1 MNHEVPIQPSPQLR
15 KLQARAG
22 AVQQLLAQFTPR
34 QRLCYY
40 PSSGYGLLWA
50 VMQLDCDV
58 FIFSDKDN
66 HYNSW
71 SKIRADFASHR
82 QALELMGR
90 GSNFVQFRSGQKIGL
105 LLWEDNNLVLDHLH
119 EARLQVHQFVGIC
132 DGCCEG
138 GNYECV
144 HERPF
149 IRRLMRVAA
158 NGMHYATDHSRPL
171 QKRSIYN
178 GWGMHQSRKFLE
190 HVMLDDF
197 PEPPHWARNH
207 GWYEPLPHEVR
218 EARFELQGV
227 LIRPDDHDTSN
238 GLAVLPKGS
247 MNVQQLETLRP
258 FRSLAGRGILAEY
271 RVSVQRYRDELGW

>member
-1 MNHEVPIQPSPQLR
+1 MTREALTQPNLWLKERQI
-15 KLQARAG
+15 RAG
-22 AVQQLLAQFTPR
+22 AVRQLLTQFTPR

-50 VMQLDCDV
+50 VMQLNCDV
-58 FIFSDKDN
+58 FIFSDQDDR
-66 HYNSW
+66 YSSW
-71 SKIRADFASHR
+71 SKICDDFAFHD
-82 QALELMGR
+82 QALELIRR

-119 EARLQVHQFVGIC
+119 EAKLQVHHFVGIC
-132 DGCCEG
+132 DGCGEG

-149 IRRLMRVAA
+149 VTRLMRVAA

-197 PEPPHWARNH
+197 PEPPHWARNR
-207 GWYEPLPHEVR
+207 GWYEPLPYEVP
-218 EARFELQGV
+218 ETRFELQGV
-227 LIRPDDHDTSN
+227 LIRPDDHDTSD

-247 MNVQQLETLRP
+247 MNVQQLEVLRP
-258 FRSLAGRGILAEY
+258 FRSLASHGILAEY
-271 RVSVQRYRDELGW
+271 KVSVHRHRDELDW